1 MIRRVCLFLILAV
14 AVNLSICAIA
24 QEHEHNEAAPAKAN
38 FDKAVMQQVWD
49 AWCTL
54 DPANSGKF
62 YGKEK
67 SHVFY
72 DITPLQYHGWA
83 EYEAGVKPV
92 LAQWKSAKCKV
103 NYDGQIREES
113 PMMAWSAS
121 TVTLDAIKQDGKPEK
136 LTVRW
141 TAIWHKHGANWVIAH
156 DHTSVPIQ

>member
-1 MIRRVCLFLILAV
+1 MRRLLVVVFAV
-14 AVNLSICAIA
+14 ALSIAAVA
-24 QEHEHNEAAPAKAN
+24 QEHEHAAPSPST

-54 DPANSGKF
+54 NPANAAKF

-72 DITPLQYHGWA
+72 DIAPLQYHGWA
-83 EYEAGVKPV
+83 EYETGVKPV
-92 LAQWKSAKCKV
+92 LAQWKSATCKV

-113 PMMAWSAS
+113 PMMAWTAT
-121 TVTLDAIKQDGKPEK
+121 TVNLDAIKQDGKPEK
-136 LTVRW
+136 LVVRW

-156 DHTSVPIQ
+156 DHTSVPAQ